1 MEYAASEKDAINI
14 IHAITVP
21 AIVASAIG
29 TKSAEVFRL
38 AEDGDSDP
46 MR

>member
-21 AIVASAIG
+21 AIVASAIES
-29 TKSAEVFRL
+29 KSGEVCRL
-38 AEDGDSDP
+38 AEGGGSDP